1 MQSRTYGWRPDVPDK
16 RDRVHRTTFD
26 AAALP
31 KRVDHSPQMP
41 ECYDQGSL
49 GSCTAHAIGGAIAYE
64 LGDRAQLVGDYYVPS
79 WFAPSF
85 LQIYYCERALE
96 GTTHD
101 DAGAFIR
108 DGAKVT
114 AQIGVAPASAWPY
127 DEAKFSKRPPKS
139 VYRAALNT
147 RVTSYMRV
155 PQNVTDLRAELAAGD
170 TVVFGFSVYE
180 SFESDDVALSG
191 LVPLPAAHE
200 SMLGGH
206 AVLLVGYDHER
217 KLFKV
222 RNSWGPSWG
231 DGGYFWMPYDYVCDP
246 ELADDFWTLKTV
258 TEST

>member
-1 MQSRTYGWRPDVPDK
+1 
-16 RDRVHRTTFD
+16 
-26 AAALP
+26 
-31 KRVDHSPQMP
+31 
-41 ECYDQGSL
+41 
-49 GSCTAHAIGGAIAYE
+49 
-64 LGDRAQLVGDYYVPS
+64 
-79 WFAPSF
+79 
-85 LQIYYCERALE
+85 
-96 GTTHD
+96 
-101 DAGAFIR
+101 
-108 DGAKVT
+108 
-114 AQIGVAPASAWPY
+114 
-127 DEAKFSKRPPKS
+127 
-139 VYRAALNT
+139 
-147 RVTSYMRV
+147 
-155 PQNVTDLRAELAAGD
+155 
-170 TVVFGFSVYE
+170 VFGFSVYE